1 MNEQLHHALATFL
14 REEVDDTTIIAL
26 HNEHAPGDDYVYT
39 CIEDIAE
46 LVATDSDPTR
56 LARMVYFGNVQSW
69 DDNYFCLNGYANIDS
84 FDSLTDDLSPVDF
97 GMLADVII
105 ENEQFDEVNFDAA
118 PYLSDDE

>member
-1 MNEQLHHALATFL
+1 MNEQLHHALVSFL
-14 REEVDDTTIIAL
+14 RNEADDTNIINL

-84 FDSLTDDLSPVDF
+84 FNSLTADLSPIDF
-97 GMLADVII
+97 ESLADAII
-105 ENEQFDEVNFDAA
+105 EHGQFAEVNFDADL
-118 PYLSDDE
+118 YLSDDE